1 MFQTKFVE
9 KIKTQIL
16 YSVTF
21 SGNRAVYEMTL
32 KNILGLRGQ
41 QMTI

>member
-16 YSVTF
+16 FAITF
-21 SGNRAVYEMTL
+21 FL
-32 KNILGLRGQ
+32 NIVPSMRYWVKMWYIHTGHK
-41 QMTI
+41 